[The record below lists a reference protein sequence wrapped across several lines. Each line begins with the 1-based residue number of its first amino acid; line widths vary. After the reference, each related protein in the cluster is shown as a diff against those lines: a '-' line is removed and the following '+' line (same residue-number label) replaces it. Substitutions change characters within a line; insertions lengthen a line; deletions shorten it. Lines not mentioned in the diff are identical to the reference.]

1 MNEHY
6 IHRDIGGWG
15 VCPNGKSISVSVA
28 GLRAYVRAKLC
39 AGVKGTMVP
48 PGARPKNWK
57 FVGVVPCRA
66 VPCPARPAAPPDGPN
81 AETKSLILPHFIA
94 SGYSAQRAVCFLGVS
109 IPKSL
114 QNLVF
119 VCCPGGLEP

>member
-1 MNEHY
+1 MSNRE
-6 IHRDIGGWG
+6 IDFGFGCG
-15 VCPNGKSISVSVA
+15 AV
-28 GLRAYVRAKLC
+28 RACVRAKLC

-57 FVGVVPCRA
+57 FVGVVPVPA
-66 VPCPARPAAPPDGPN
+66 VPFDG
-81 AETKSLILPHFIA
+81 ADVETKSSILPHFIA